1 MTFPGRAK
9 VAPDFTDL
17 REMKGTKVRLV
28 RNSSETSAQLK
39 WHHMNRQKGL
49 YTAIPDMLLIG
60 DHSPVRAIPGAKT
73 GVLIHLETL
82 LSPMLLTPKLIYPPK
97 PRTRLSSIT
106 LPFGHSIVLGL
117 DCFASWQS

>member
-17 REMKGTKVRLV
+17 SEMKGTKVRLV
-28 RNSSETSAQLK
+28 RNPSETSAQLK

-60 DHSPVRAIPGAKT
+60 DRAPVRAIPGAKP
-73 GVLIHLETL
+73 GVLIHLKT
-82 LSPMLLTPKLIYPPK
+82 LLTPTLLTPQLIYPPK
-97 PRTRLSSIT
+97 PRTGLSSIS

>member
-17 REMKGTKVRLV
+17 PEMKGTKVRLV

-60 DHSPVRAIPGAKT
+60 DRAPVRAIPGAKP

-82 LSPMLLTPKLIYPPK
+82 LTPKLIYPHK
-97 PRTRLSSIT
+97 PRTRLSSMS